1 MLKCAPYIKNLCSS
15 LQSGLWKEG
24 SSNPN
29 GPSSLPGSPIRRP
42 RNEVKVQ
49 PPSPTRSEGTGVAA
63 VSMEAEDLTDGGSS
77 STTRGSRQLEAVSR
91 QLEAVSMPTLLAQTN
106 LKGEEV
112 ITTVVKS
119 DMSHV
124 LRKLRPESPDV
135 TRAAKKLELSKNNHL
150 GAIAKVRCPPGRG
163 LESPTTSTSSSITSN
178 ASSSQK

>member
-1 MLKCAPYIKNLCSS
+1 
-15 LQSGLWKEG
+15 
-24 SSNPN
+24 
-29 GPSSLPGSPIRRP
+29 
-42 RNEVKVQ
+42 
-49 PPSPTRSEGTGVAA
+49 
-63 VSMEAEDLTDGGSS
+63 
-77 STTRGSRQLEAVSR
+77 
-91 QLEAVSMPTLLAQTN
+91 MPTLLAQTN

-150 GAIAKVRCPPGRG
+150 GAIAKVRQAPGRG